1 MDAASTSDKSSLGA
15 VRTGDRFVVGDSV
28 VTVSETLA
36 AEFREGDK
44 LLAVQSRGEL
54 LHVRADD
61 AAIAKE
67 AVTGALVAF
76 RELGLVADGQID
88 NFFGLFAA
96 KIADD
101 AVFAPVLEANRLDVD
116 DAKKRGRTTGRLE
129 LTPKMRA
136 DMVAGLTMWAGLDLA
151 RDQRVGV
158 IEHDGWNV
166 ETWRAPLGVVAFVFE
181 GRPNVFADATG
192 VLKSGNTVVFR
203 IGSDALGT
211 ARALRD
217 HVLLPALSEAGL
229 PAGCVQLVDS
239 PRHAAGW
246 ALFSDSRLALAVA
259 RGSGPT
265 VDQLGAIARQ
275 SGVPVSLHGTG
286 GAWFLVS
293 ADREEGRLAST
304 IATSLDRKVCN
315 TLNVIVLERANA
327 RNDIL
332 EMVAG
337 LEQAVATGPGRVIV
351 HLSRDDA
358 DAVGMLPD
366 STMIEWRVERTV
378 DLAREW
384 EWDTIPEIS
393 VAMVD
398 EFHQGIVLFN
408 AHSPQF
414 VLSVISSRQVDHDA
428 AWAEA
433 NAPFV
438 GDGFSRWV
446 DGQYALD
453 RPELGLANWQHGRM
467 LARGGV
473 LSGDGVHTLR
483 LRVHQRDITLKR

>member
-1 MDAASTSDKSSLGA
+1 MDTESTTNKSSLGS
-15 VRTGDRFVVGDSV
+15 VRVGDRFVVGDNV
-28 VTVSETLA
+28 ITVSEALA
-36 AEFREGDK
+36 TEFHDGDK
-44 LLAVQSRGEL
+44 LLAVQARGEL
-54 LHVRADD
+54 LHVPAED
-61 AAIAKE
+61 AAVARE
-67 AVTGALVAF
+67 AVTGALAAF
-76 RELGLVADGQID
+76 RELSLVADSQID

-96 KIADD
+96 KIANES
-101 AVFAPVLEANRLDVD
+101 VFAPVLEANRLDVA

-136 DMVAGLTMWAGLDLA
+136 DMVTGLTMWAGLDVA

-158 IEHDGWNV
+158 VEHVGWNV

-239 PRHAAGW
+239 PRHSAGW

-259 RGSGPT
+259 RGSGPA

-275 SGVPVSLHGTG
+275 SGIPVSLHGTG

-293 ADREEGRLAST
+293 ADREEGRLEST
-304 IATSLDRKVCN
+304 ISTSLDRKVCN
-315 TLNVIVLERANA
+315 TLNVIVLERSNLH
-327 RNDIL
+327 NDIL
-332 EMVAG
+332 EVVAG
-337 LEQAVATGPGRVIV
+337 LEKVATSGPGRVVV
-351 HLSRDDA
+351 HISQENV
-358 DAVGMLPD
+358 DAVGLLPD
-366 STMIEWRVERTV
+366 SSLIDWRIEGTV
-378 DLAREW
+378 DLAQEW

-393 VAMVD
+393 LAIVD
-398 EFHQGIVLFN
+398 EFNQGIVLFN

-414 VLSVISSRQVDHDA
+414 VLSVISSRQVAHDA

-446 DGQYALD
+446 DGQYALN